1 LVIQRFRYVA
11 VISMLLMLVCPSFA
25 RTKKT
30 KHASHSSRSHRMGK
44 KSAKTKPGAWKRKGQ
59 HEIEDERASAIQQAL
74 IREHYLSGSATGTWD
89 DSTRA
94 AMARYQ
100 ADHGWQSKRIPDA
113 RALIKLG
120 LGPNRTGALTPNA
133 SELAASP
140 ALPASDA
147 GMVGAPQQ

>member
-1 LVIQRFRYVA
+1 
-11 VISMLLMLVCPSFA
+11 MLLMLVCPSFA
-25 RTKKT
+25 KTKKA
-30 KHASHSSRSHRMGK
+30 KHASSHSTRSHRLGR

-59 HEIEDERASAIQQAL
+59 HEIDDDRASAIQQAL

-89 DSTRA
+89 DSTRS

-120 LGPNRTGALTPNA
+120 LGPNRTGALTSSG
-133 SELAASP
+133 SEMAASP
-140 ALPASDA
+140 VLPASDA
-147 GMVGAPQQ
+147 GMAEAPQQ